1 MFCKHCGEKIEEGAI
16 NCTKCGKPTKKIDIN
31 KFNKILDFVKSKKI
45 PLACVGIIL
54 IIGIIIVSATTKYT
68 TINMKD
74 LYTIQFT
81 GLNENGKAT
90 VIFNDSALYEPT
102 QKLFEKGDYLG
113 QSALAELSELEYT
126 ISPNENLSNG
136 DEITFKVY
144 FPEEYYKNYN
154 IKAKNTEQ
162 KIKVAD
168 LIIPEEIDVF
178 EGLKIEFSGRSPYL
192 TCNFVTGDC
201 HKFTKDYVRFETD
214 NEYYAIGEK
223 VNVTARFSTEDL
235 EKAKVKVINDK
246 ATFDVQAKEYYID
259 SLDGLDLTQL
269 KNAIRTQLD
278 LEYNSATNKFCGVN
292 LGGGTAQFIKLLD
305 EKATGDAFLVLRDKD
320 SRPDGEYTPYNIY
333 ISSYKTTIEAKK
345 YSIATKTTKQEIN
358 VLLLATNL
366 YIDENNQLHYDEIIE
381 VRGANVEST
390 KDLKSK
396 YIKDCQ
402 DIYQTISSVE

>member
-68 TINMKD
+68 TIDMKD

-113 QSALAELSELEYT
+113 QSALTELSKLEYT

-136 DEITFKVY
+136 NEITFKVY

-259 SLDGLDLTQL
+259 SLDE
-269 KNAIRTQLD
+269 I
-278 LEYNSATNKFCGVN
+278 E
-292 LGGGTAQFIKLLD
+292 
-305 EKATGDAFLVLRDKD
+305 EDA
-320 SRPDGEYTPYNIY
+320 E
-333 ISSYKTTIEAKK
+333 
-345 YSIATKTTKQEIN
+345 
-358 VLLLATNL
+358 
-366 YIDENNQLHYDEIIE
+366 
-381 VRGANVEST
+381 
-390 KDLKSK
+390 
-396 YIKDCQ
+396 
-402 DIYQTISSVE
+402 